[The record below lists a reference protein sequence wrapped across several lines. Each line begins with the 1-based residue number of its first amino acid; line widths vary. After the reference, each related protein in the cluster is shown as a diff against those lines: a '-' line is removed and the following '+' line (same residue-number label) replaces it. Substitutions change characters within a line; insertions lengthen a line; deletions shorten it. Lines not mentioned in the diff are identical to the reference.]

1 MRDDTIQSN
10 DLISEDEARG
20 WVRRK
25 MGWKEAFQTGLVLGV
40 VGFVFTFILHL
51 YYIALNPDLIL
62 RGFKVAFGSSL
73 FLTFS
78 GTICFKLVGKK
89 VWEGHQGLDP
99 IDVLKNVLS
108 PIEKMADNLLWSP
121 VRTWK

>member
-1 MRDDTIQSN
+1 VRDNSAQS
-10 DLISEDEARG
+10 DSLMSEDEVRG

-62 RGFKVAFGSSL
+62 RGFKVAFASSI

-78 GTICFKLVGKK
+78 GSICF
-89 VWEGHQGLDP
+89 
-99 IDVLKNVLS
+99 
-108 PIEKMADNLLWSP
+108 
-121 VRTWK
+121 